1 MVKASE
7 IQVSILDCV
16 PVVYWYTGQVSNLQ
30 VRILRSK
37 DQFKLPTRWQIK
49 TRTKLK
55 MHALHCC
62 GAKSQITMSHTRD
75 TITIGLE
82 SGKTFWEGVNR
93 FLSIKTLASK
103 FLKNTLSQQIKK
115 KACEMVVF
123 YSFTFF
129 LSLMCEKGMRC
140 IQVFFLLNS
149 LCHRQQNPWLNR
161 NFQRDGI
168 EAGCLGN
175 LLGCV
180 WELTSHKWKLSLQH
194 PTCPL
199 STN

>member
-7 IQVSILDCV
+7 IQVSVLDCV

-62 GAKSQITMSHTRD
+62 GAKSQITMPYTRD

-115 KACEMVVF
+115 K
-123 YSFTFF
+123 
-129 LSLMCEKGMRC
+129 SLWDGS
-140 IQVFFLLNS
+140 FLLIHV
-149 LCHRQQNPWLNR
+149 LLIPHVWK
-161 NFQRDGI
+161 
-168 EAGCLGN
+168 GN
-175 LLGCV
+175 EVHSSVLSPKLLV
-180 WELTSHKWKLSLQH
+180 
-194 PTCPL
+194 P
-199 STN
+199 